1 MRSPSTLIFP
11 LTHTPT
17 MSSPII
23 CFRTITRAGLFRQA
37 VVEGNKVL
45 LPIALATPPTS
56 VNINPNASIQ
66 KIPETSCD
74 GRQVTSLSYESGA
87 EPDLDISFGLAVASL
102 ESIIHGRIVESR
114 PTIEGMVFAEFL
126 PNGRTVI
133 PARTTGQVGFGVIA
147 QVPATTRAKAYF
159 IDPSTKLPVDIEIV
173 AATPTGN
180 QMMIGGA
187 MLFTLSPELSA
198 ANNEIYVWCPCPFTG
213 ATAISAKPLGLITC
227 FFQGVSFNN
236 TARLVIARNCTRA
249 GGGSLSSDPKRDLKL
264 SILPD
269 AGDST
274 GLGYQI
280 IDVDLQAVC

>member
-1 MRSPSTLIFP
+1 
-11 LTHTPT
+11 

-37 VVEGNKVL
+37 TIEGAKVL
-45 LPIALATPPTS
+45 LPIAIAAPPTS

-66 KIPETSCD
+66 KIPETACD
-74 GRQVTSLSYESGA
+74 GRQVTSLTYESGA

-102 ESIIHGRIVESR
+102 ESIIHGRVVEAKDV
-114 PTIEGMVFAEFL
+114 EGMVFAEFL
-126 PNGRTVI
+126 PNGRVAIPGRTV
-133 PARTTGQVGFGVIA
+133 GQVGFSVVA
-147 QVPATTRAKAYF
+147 QSPATTKAKAYY
-159 IDPSTKLPVDIEIV
+159 INPATKLPVDIEIV
-173 AATPTGN
+173 SATPEGD
-180 QMMIGGA
+180 QMVIGAA
-187 MLFTLSPELSA
+187 MAFTLSPELME

-213 ATAISAKPLGLITC
+213 ASAISAKPLGLITC

-249 GGGSLSSDPKRDLKL
+249 GGGNLSSDPKRDIKL

-269 AGDST
+269 ASDGT